1 MSWADRYI
9 GLPFAE
15 GGRGPAAFDCWG
27 LVAAVLRVE
36 CSIEVEPFAD
46 IKTYD
51 SPAVAARVAAEIART
66 DWLLVDRAGAQAF
79 DVAIMLV
86 TRRLMGRDTARTLS
100 HIGIV
105 VAPNRLLHIERET
118 RSVCV
123 RFSSPSVAWRLH
135 SFYRHRSF
143 GA

>member
-1 MSWADRYI
+1 MTWAQKYI

-27 LVAAVLRVE
+27 LCAEVLRRE
-36 CSIEVEPFAD
+36 CAIEVEPFAD
-46 IKTYD
+46 IGTYD
-51 SPAVAARVAAEIART
+51 SPAIAERVAAEIART
-66 DWLLVDRAGAQAF
+66 DWRSVERGDARPF
-79 DVAIMLV
+79 DVAVMWV

-105 VAPNRLLHIERET
+105 AAPGRLLHIERET

-123 RFSSPSVAWRLH
+123 RFSHPSIAWRIH
-135 SFYRHRSF
+135 SFYRHRRL
-143 GA
+143 A